1 METAVLVFAGKSL
14 ATPAISFFVN
24 KAFSYLN
31 EYRKAEGL
39 EAVKNRLEENIP
51 KIQSVIDVADPD
63 YIKDKSE
70 ALDAWLWQLRDAVE
84 EAEDAIDELEVERD
98 QNKVSHQAGSSSF
111 TRMKHKFV
119 QSVKHVRVLGTT
131 SNSPLKRL
139 KKALEGL
146 DEAAKGVKN
155 FLTLVQIH
163 QNTRS
168 NLNNP
173 EQDDISFRAKGKDLN
188 ADRVFGR
195 ENEKEHI
202 VGWLTNTSSEDNQDA
217 KNNNHVPIMSIV
229 GHGGIGKT
237 TLAQLISHDSRI
249 KKHFDTVIWVAVSMS
264 FDAKT
269 LLDKIIQSVTLLKPS
284 VDTYEALQ
292 QHLKKEIETIKYLLI
307 LDDVWED
314 KDISKWENLFSSL
327 RTGVCGRK
335 ILLTTRMQSVA
346 DLASA
351 VMRCEREFFPLCG
364 LEEDENLR
372 LFNHHAFIN
381 PDPQEFEDFQQV
393 GEEIAKKLRGC
404 PLVTKVVAGHLRAHM
419 KVQFWNTFLHEH
431 LDNFD
436 GSMEDVVKVLKLSYY
451 HLVPGLQVCFRYC
464 SIFPKNHE
472 FKKEELVKMWIAAG
486 LISQTTGEAERAQDA
501 AEEYLDLLNRKSF
514 FELKLRNF
522 RFGRNECHEY
532 FVMHDL
538 MHDLAT
544 WVSSGE
550 CARIADVAS
559 SKKLKPTVRHLSVA
573 GIDGFPVDAIK
584 SLSQFKN
591 LRTIIIE
598 DCHDIQDDT
607 SREVEKVIESLKALR
622 VVQYHMFSR
631 SRFPGKEANLKHL
644 RYVSVSMN

>member
-1 METAVLVFAGKSL
+1 MSLYLVALSGRTPKNRNMATAVLVFAGKSV

-31 EYRKAEGL
+31 KYRKAEGL

-51 KIQSVIDVADPD
+51 KIQSVIDVVDPD

-84 EAEDAIDELEVERD
+84 EAEDAIDELEVESD
-98 QNKVSHQAGSSSF
+98 QN
-111 TRMKHKFV
+111 
-119 QSVKHVRVLGTT
+119 
-131 SNSPLKRL
+131 

-146 DEAAKGVKN
+146 DEAAKGVEN
-155 FLTLVQIH
+155 FLTLVKIH
-163 QNTRS
+163 QKTRS

-173 EQDDISFRAKGKDLN
+173 EQDNISFRAKGKDLN

-195 ENEKEHI
+195 EDEKEHI
-202 VGWLTNTSSEDNQDA
+202 VGWLTNNTSSEDNQVVM
-217 KNNNHVPIMSIV
+217 NNNHVPIMSIV
-229 GHGGIGKT
+229 VHGGIGKT

-264 FDAKT
+264 FDPKT
-269 LLDKIIQSVTLLKPS
+269 LFDKIIQSVTLSKPS

-292 QHLKKEIETIKYLLI
+292 EHLKKEIETIKYLLI
-307 LDDVWED
+307 LDDIWED

-351 VMRCEREFFPLCG
+351 AMRCERKLFPLCG

-381 PDPQEFEDFQQV
+381 PDPQEFEDFQHV
-393 GEEIAKKLRGC
+393 GKEIAKKLRRC

-436 GSMEDVVKVLKLSYY
+436 GSMENVVKVLKLSYY
-451 HLVPGLQVCFRYC
+451 HLVPAYKCASDIVAY
-464 SIFPKNHE
+464 FPKTMN
-472 FKKEELVKMWIAAG
+472 
-486 LISQTTGEAERAQDA
+486 
-501 AEEYLDLLNRKSF
+501 
-514 FELKLRNF
+514 
-522 RFGRNECHEY
+522 
-532 FVMHDL
+532 
-538 MHDLAT
+538 
-544 WVSSGE
+544 
-550 CARIADVAS
+550 
-559 SKKLKPTVRHLSVA
+559 SKK
-573 GIDGFPVDAIK
+573 
-584 SLSQFKN
+584 KN
-591 LRTIIIE
+591 W
-598 DCHDIQDDT
+598 
-607 SREVEKVIESLKALR
+607 
-622 VVQYHMFSR
+622 
-631 SRFPGKEANLKHL
+631 
-644 RYVSVSMN
+644 